1 MRYSN
6 QLSGLFGARE
16 FFKDYMKGCVYMKNF
31 IKNIKRTEAKEY
43 IRKSTLMVG
52 KGQLK
57 TAVLWTIGA
66 AAVFTIVTGFCDDK
80 TLKEANE
87 LIK

>member
-1 MRYSN
+1 MRT
-6 QLSGLFGARE
+6 
-16 FFKDYMKGCVYMKNF
+16 F
-31 IKNIKRTEAKEY
+31 IENVKRPVAKEY
-43 IRKSTLMVG
+43 IRKSTLMVF

-57 TAVLWTIGA
+57 CAALWTIGSMMILTMA
-66 AAVFTIVTGFCDDK
+66 AAFCDDK

>member
-1 MRYSN
+1 
-6 QLSGLFGARE
+6 
-16 FFKDYMKGCVYMKNF
+16 MKNF

-43 IRKSTLMVG
+43 IRKSTLMVA

-66 AAVFTIVTGFCDDK
+66 AVVFTIAAGFCDDK
-80 TLKEANE
+80 TLKEANT

>member
-1 MRYSN
+1 
-6 QLSGLFGARE
+6 
-16 FFKDYMKGCVYMKNF
+16 MKNF
-31 IKNIKRTEAKEY
+31 IESIKRTEAKEY
-43 IRKSTLMVG
+43 IRKSTLMVC

-57 TAVLWTIGA
+57 WTVLWTIGSA
-66 AAVFTIVTGFCDDK
+66 AIFTIVAGLCDDK

>member
-1 MRYSN
+1 
-6 QLSGLFGARE
+6 
-16 FFKDYMKGCVYMKNF
+16 MKNF
-31 IKNIKRTEAKEY
+31 IENIKRTEAKEY

-66 AAVFTIVTGFCDDK
+66 AAVFTIVAGFCDDK